1 MDALK
6 PYLLAG
12 GAMLALDA
20 VWLTLRSSYH
30 SRLFQAVQGAP
41 LQMRLLPAIGV
52 YLLLPLIVVLS
63 AVKGAR
69 STADATR
76 RGALTGALLYGFYDL
91 TNYATLRGWTATM
104 TVTDTAWGAFLC
116 SIGAGVAYAYT
127 H

>member
-12 GAMLALDA
+12 TAMLALDA
-20 VWLTLRSSYH
+20 VWLTLRYSYH
-30 SRLFQAVQGAP
+30 NTLFQAVQGAP
-41 LQMRLLPAIGV
+41 IQMRLLPAIGV
-52 YLLLPLIVVLS
+52 YLLLPIIVVLS
-63 AVKGAR
+63 AVQGAR
-69 STADATR
+69 STADAAR

-104 TVTDTAWGAFLC
+104 AITDTAWGAFVC
-116 SIGAGVAYAYT
+116 AVGAATAYAFT